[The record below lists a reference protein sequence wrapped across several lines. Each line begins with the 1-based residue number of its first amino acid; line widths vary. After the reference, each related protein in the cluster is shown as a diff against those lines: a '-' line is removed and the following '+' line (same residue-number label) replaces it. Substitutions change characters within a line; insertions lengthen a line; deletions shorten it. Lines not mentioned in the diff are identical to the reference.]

1 MEHSKPHPAFKVWME
16 TDDGYVFGPGVY
28 SLLKRIMEVGTL
40 KEAATELGMSYRY
53 AWGLIKK
60 AEEKLGEPLL
70 TAHKGGRSGGG
81 GAELT
86 ERGKQFPVEFHKHL
100 VGPIDHDLADLR
112 VGKQQLERTVTDQV
126 CQRGVHHPVTS
137 ISVQVGLG
145 SLKRF
150 EHKVPHCPPVLLVQ
164 VGLILHLIG
173 DRVDQEFLQL
183 EQV

>member
-28 SLLKRIMEVGTL
+28 SLLKRIGEVGTL

-86 ERGKQFPVEFHKHL
+86 ERGKQFLIEFRK
-100 VGPIDHDLADLR
+100 LR
-112 VGKQQLERTVTDQV
+112 EQIIRVTQTIPQQLINGVVKEVKLYPDQTEVIIRINTDDKTRLKKGESV
-126 CQRGVHHPVTS
+126 S
-137 ISVQVGLG
+137 IY
-145 SLKRF
+145 KM
-150 EHKVPHCPPVLLVQ
+150 
-164 VGLILHLIG
+164 
-173 DRVDQEFLQL
+173 
-183 EQV
+183 

>member
-86 ERGKQFPVEFHKHL
+86 ERGKQFLVEFQK
-100 VGPIDHDLADLR
+100 LR
-112 VGKQQLERTVTDQV
+112 EQIIHVTQTIPQQLINGVVKEIKLYPDQTEV
-126 CQRGVHHPVTS
+126 SNQNRRC
-137 ISVQVGLG
+137 
-145 SLKRF
+145 
-150 EHKVPHCPPVLLVQ
+150 
-164 VGLILHLIG
+164 
-173 DRVDQEFLQL
+173 
-183 EQV
+183 

>member
-28 SLLKRIMEVGTL
+28 SLLKRIREVGTL

-86 ERGKQFPVEFHKHL
+86 ERGKQFLVEFQK
-100 VGPIDHDLADLR
+100 LR
-112 VGKQQLERTVTDQV
+112 EKIICVTQTIPQQLINGVVKEIKLYPDQTEV
-126 CQRGVHHPVTS
+126 VIRIDALDKMRLKKGENVS
-137 ISVQVGLG
+137 IY
-145 SLKRF
+145 KM
-150 EHKVPHCPPVLLVQ
+150 
-164 VGLILHLIG
+164 
-173 DRVDQEFLQL
+173 
-183 EQV
+183 

>member
-86 ERGKQFPVEFHKHL
+86 ERGKQFLVEFQK
-100 VGPIDHDLADLR
+100 LR
-112 VGKQQLERTVTDQV
+112 EKIIRVTQTIPQQLINGVVKEIKFSPDQTEV
-126 CQRGVHHPVTS
+126 VIRIDAFDKMRLKKGENVS
-137 ISVQVGLG
+137 IY
-145 SLKRF
+145 KM
-150 EHKVPHCPPVLLVQ
+150 
-164 VGLILHLIG
+164 
-173 DRVDQEFLQL
+173 
-183 EQV
+183 

>member
-86 ERGKQFPVEFHKHL
+86 ERGKQFLVEFQK
-100 VGPIDHDLADLR
+100 LR
-112 VGKQQLERTVTDQV
+112 EKIIRVTQTIPQQLINGVVKEIKFYPDQTEV
-126 CQRGVHHPVTS
+126 VIRIDAFDKMRLKKGENVS
-137 ISVQVGLG
+137 IY
-145 SLKRF
+145 KM
-150 EHKVPHCPPVLLVQ
+150 
-164 VGLILHLIG
+164 
-173 DRVDQEFLQL
+173 
-183 EQV
+183 

>member
-86 ERGKQFPVEFHKHL
+86 ERGKQFLVEFQK
-100 VGPIDHDLADLR
+100 LR
-112 VGKQQLERTVTDQV
+112 EKIIRVTQTIPQQLINGVVKEIKFYPDQTEV
-126 CQRGVHHPVTS
+126 VIRIDAFDKTRLKKGENVS
-137 ISVQVGLG
+137 IY
-145 SLKRF
+145 K
-150 EHKVPHCPPVLLVQ
+150 
-164 VGLILHLIG
+164 I
-173 DRVDQEFLQL
+173 
-183 EQV
+183 

>member
-1 MEHSKPHPAFKVWME
+1 MYPGTTTEKAFQPILTTPSMEHSKPHPAFKVWME

-86 ERGKQFPVEFHKHL
+86 ERGKQFLVEFQK
-100 VGPIDHDLADLR
+100 LR
-112 VGKQQLERTVTDQV
+112 EQIIRVTQTIPQQLINGVVKEVKLYPDQTEVIIRINTDDKTRLKKGENV
-126 CQRGVHHPVTS
+126 S
-137 ISVQVGLG
+137 IY
-145 SLKRF
+145 KM
-150 EHKVPHCPPVLLVQ
+150 
-164 VGLILHLIG
+164 
-173 DRVDQEFLQL
+173 
-183 EQV
+183 